1 MATEISYLPQLV
13 YENVIKFLEFPQYRN
28 LKVAEKDRLNPT
40 EFVEKVIR
48 QQYIVINA
56 NDSNGHSVSVI
67 VFNSGYNAFTHDGK
81 KISNLIKTVGKSD
94 EIILVIQDEISTSI
108 RNAIDEVSDKKDV
121 KIYQYQLFTAELP
134 IVLGVP
140 QHRILRGSEREAILS
155 DIKVRPSELPSVLDT
170 DPQIVWIGGKAGDI
184 VQILRTDGRGI
195 SEFYRYVI
203 RGVQI
208 KK

>member
-28 LKVAEKDRLNPT
+28 LKIAEKDRLNPT

-48 QQYIVINA
+48 QQYVVINA
-56 NDSNGHSVSVI
+56 KDSSDHAIAVI

-81 KISNLIKTVGKSD
+81 KISNLIKTVGSSD
-94 EIILVIQDEISTSI
+94 EIILVIQDDISTSI

-140 QHRILRGSEREAILS
+140 QHRILRGAEREAILS
-155 DIKVRPSELPSVLDT
+155 DIKVRPSELPSILDT
-170 DPQIVWIGGKAGDI
+170 DPQIVWIGGKMGDI

-203 RGVQI
+203 RGVQV

>member
-1 MATEISYLPQLV
+1 MRNYKERRAILAFYLRVRCFNFRIIFMVWQNSLLNILFATKKFIKANLYL
-13 YENVIKFLEFPQYRN
+13 N
-28 LKVAEKDRLNPT
+28 L
-40 EFVEKVIR
+40 
-48 QQYIVINA
+48 
-56 NDSNGHSVSVI
+56 
-67 VFNSGYNAFTHDGK
+67 
-81 KISNLIKTVGKSD
+81 SNLIKTVGKSD